1 MKRGVAITTAVCLAA
16 GLLPG
21 CAWLHRKPKPP
32 PPPPDAARPVLKH
45 EAELAAERADRIR
58 RGKVVVNPTPE
69 LRAESR
75 PSRRPVRL
83 APRPGRASIR
93 PDVLLVNETALS
105 VPEVLYPLREPLEA
119 AQQTLRGVKL
129 RQRVEALVRDAVR
142 SEIGR
147 LLVYDKAM
155 AELGEPQKEMLKTFV
170 DQEVRQ
176 RVDREFGGSMARFE
190 AHLAYYGL
198 TLEQYRTAVQ
208 RALVVRDYTR
218 ETLMPRV
225 QIRRGELLAAYRA
238 RMDRYS
244 TPEARELLL
253 IAAPF
258 ESFVPAGT
266 RYARLSPEAQAAARL
281 RALRHIRQAYQ
292 ALKTRPFADVAREFS
307 RGPHAADG
315 GSWGMI
321 GKPLA
326 KPPYDA
332 LSRRIFE
339 MNTGQYTEPIETPV
353 GYFIVGCGRVRP
365 ASTQPF
371 EQVQDQLAAELQD
384 ERFNRLAARYIGRL
398 ADEATISS
406 LDGFI
411 ASATDAVVSR
421 RWPPGAAG
429 APPARS
435 GPPAPGG

>member
-1 MKRGVAITTAVCLAA
+1 MSRGATIATAVCLAA

-21 CAWLHRKPKPP
+21 CVWLRRAPRSPAA
-32 PPPPDAARPVLKH
+32 PPDAARPVLKH
-45 EAELAAERADRIR
+45 QAELAAERAERIR
-58 RGKVVVNPTPE
+58 HGRVVVNPTPN

-83 APRPGRASIR
+83 APRPGRTSIR

-105 VPEVLYPLREPLEA
+105 VPEVLYPLREPLET
-119 AQQTLRGVKL
+119 AQRTLGGVKL
-129 RQRVEALVRDAVR
+129 RRRVEALVRDAVR

-155 AELGEPQKEMLKTFV
+155 AALGEPQKELLKTFV

-176 RVDREFGGSMARFE
+176 RVDREFGGSTARLE
-190 AHLAYYGL
+190 AHLSYYGL

-238 RMDRYS
+238 RMDRYCR
-244 TPEARELLL
+244 PEARELLL

-258 ESFVPAGT
+258 DRFAPAGT
-266 RYARLSPEAQAAARL
+266 RYTQLSPQAQAAARL

-292 ALKTRPFADVAREFS
+292 TLKTRPFAEVAREFS

-332 LSRRIFE
+332 LSRRIFK
-339 MNTGQYTEPIETPV
+339 MNPGQYTEPIETPV
-353 GYFIVGCGRVRP
+353 GYFIVACGRIRP
-365 ASTQPF
+365 ATTQPF
-371 EQVQDQLAAELQD
+371 EQVQEQLAAELQD

-411 ASATDAVVSR
+411 ASAIDAVVSR
-421 RWPPGAAG
+421 RWPPGAVG
-429 APPARS
+429 APAARG
-435 GPPAPGG
+435 GPPAPGE